1 MKTLDQKETDTLLI
15 LRCFNIA
22 IRDPFTTC
30 MVYSPDTDEFLLLI
44 HLYPFLS
51 KSLLFHTEKG
61 KGARKV
67 DIASSYEG
75 IGPCHA
81 QDALANLGE
90 EQQLDEEDKLIL
102 DDKDDEPDSFEIN
115 LKK

>member
-1 MKTLDQKETDTLLI
+1 MHGVFAWHRWI
-15 LRCFNIA
+15 LAVNTFVPISFQ
-22 IRDPFTTC
+22 IIT
-30 MVYSPDTDEFLLLI
+30 VS
-44 HLYPFLS
+44 HW
-51 KSLLFHTEKG
+51 KG

-102 DDKDDEPDSFEIN
+102 DDEDDEPDSFEIN
-115 LKK
+115 LKKW